1 MDGWSPPDAAAVCAY
16 RTRDALC
23 RFRVVSLDDDDDDEH
38 VGTACEWNT
47 FCMCIQ
53 YDCENGFGRFT
64 YL

>member
-38 VGTACEWNT
+38 VGTACE
-47 FCMCIQ
+47 
-53 YDCENGFGRFT
+53 
-64 YL
+64 